1 MALFAM
7 VIYLD
12 LLCIIDSKASI
23 RFVDLNR
30 IIGRN
35 NNYMNVTDYNSKLS
49 SAKADF
55 NEMSEKLRDSY
66 KGNEKH
72 LENVHKNDKQ
82 RQQDVYMKERQEMK
96 DTFNKLS
103 TNLDDISKEQ
113 IQQETKRYIHKNEE
127 QLHDFNIDKKNT
139 KRGYDKKLAN
149 IKNSFDSTL
158 KERSLSFDHDV
169 KNAQKL
175 FEERLSNL
183 KTSKDDTVRRINL
196 SSSDNISEIRD
207 ESDREKL
214 NIQLRNQSTREELIK
229 DGQSDAAEKRDM
241 QTDQIKNIKFSN
253 EQSHGMLKKHHEEKL
268 QQINNQKEAD
278 SKMMRNNIEDLT
290 DKLTDKFDA
299 DKDQAKKET
308 KSLLMNKDRDQARA
322 MQALRNESKA
332 KIRGGTRLDNQ
343 NDKEQRVVD
352 GYENRLKHLKNKL
365 EEVKYQNQENKLR
378 INQKIQSQI
387 ANSEIIGHN
396 KIEDKNEEIIDY
408 KENAVKKSKQD
419 MEKTLDSYKT
429 ALTSTKQEQVQ
440 QGMNSSEKSKRLLNS
455 QRMEYSRSIIDM
467 QQKNDDLLTDL
478 QDKTRRDNSA
488 FIENTRK
495 KTHFEKEDLKHDLRE
510 HFSRK
515 EDSLNKRLDSSIKQN
530 MSITDRFENKL
541 ENVKKKSAEEIQNI
555 RLLTDERR
563 QADRRTF
570 RREFGDSNKQK
581 QLELAKLKGS
591 FERQL
596 SKSKLENDKQNTK
609 LIRKYESQL
618 SNERKDHQR
627 TMVKKLEIAR
637 TDYQRL
643 YSHSELEKETLR
655 NQFEIQMANLR
666 QTFQEQAEKAV
677 DNRTERMS
685 KS

>member
-1 MALFAM
+1 
-7 VIYLD
+7 
-12 LLCIIDSKASI
+12 
-23 RFVDLNR
+23 
-30 IIGRN
+30 
-35 NNYMNVTDYNSKLS
+35 
-49 SAKADF
+49 
-55 NEMSEKLRDSY
+55 
-66 KGNEKH
+66 
-72 LENVHKNDKQ
+72 
-82 RQQDVYMKERQEMK
+82 
-96 DTFNKLS
+96 
-103 TNLDDISKEQ
+103 
-113 IQQETKRYIHKNEE
+113 
-127 QLHDFNIDKKNT
+127 
-139 KRGYDKKLAN
+139 
-149 IKNSFDSTL
+149 
-158 KERSLSFDHDV
+158 
-169 KNAQKL
+169 
-175 FEERLSNL
+175 
-183 KTSKDDTVRRINL
+183 
-196 SSSDNISEIRD
+196 
-207 ESDREKL
+207 
-214 NIQLRNQSTREELIK
+214 
-229 DGQSDAAEKRDM
+229 
-241 QTDQIKNIKFSN
+241 
-253 EQSHGMLKKHHEEKL
+253 
-268 QQINNQKEAD
+268 
-278 SKMMRNNIEDLT
+278 
-290 DKLTDKFDA
+290 
-299 DKDQAKKET
+299 
-308 KSLLMNKDRDQARA
+308 
-322 MQALRNESKA
+322 
-332 KIRGGTRLDNQ
+332 
-343 NDKEQRVVD
+343 
-352 GYENRLKHLKNKL
+352 
-365 EEVKYQNQENKLR
+365 
-378 INQKIQSQI
+378 
-387 ANSEIIGHN
+387 
-396 KIEDKNEEIIDY
+396 
-408 KENAVKKSKQD
+408 
-419 MEKTLDSYKT
+419 
-429 ALTSTKQEQVQ
+429 
-440 QGMNSSEKSKRLLNS
+440 
-455 QRMEYSRSIIDM
+455 M